1 MPRSI
6 KLIDVAP
13 TLARVLG
20 VRTPPVDGRPI
31 EEVDGWGYDGAV
43 LAIVDS
49 LGYGLYRAL
58 ESDLPNMRAMAREG
72 LLLKAEC
79 VALSTTPAIAS
90 ILTGLLPQNHGI
102 STTSQASESEI
113 RSLLEWASSEN
124 LRSAVVME
132 EEGAQTFKG
141 FVKTVMGVT
150 KSLGILDFDREIL
163 VRSLAALDTDP
174 KLLVAHFVGIDRIAH
189 LGGGID
195 EIREAA
201 SAIDV
206 HLGDLAAAIPEGS
219 MMIVCG
225 DHPLHAGKLKGVLDS
240 KYVALIIW
248 KKGTS

>member
-1 MPRSI
+1 MQRSI

-31 EEVDGWGYDGAV
+31 EEVEGWGCDGAV

-58 ESDLPNMRAMAREG
+58 ESDLPEMRAMAKEG

-79 VALSTTPAIAS
+79 VAPSTTPAIAS

-113 RSLLEWASSEN
+113 RSLLEWASSES

-132 EEGAQTFKG
+132 KEGAQTFEG
-141 FVKTVMGVT
+141 FVKTVMGVP
-150 KSLGILDFDREIL
+150 KSLSVLDFDREIL
-163 VRSLAALDTDP
+163 VRSLAALETDP

-189 LGGGID
+189 MGGGID

-201 SAIDV
+201 SAIDG
-206 HLGDLAAAIPEGS
+206 HLGDLAAAIPEER

-225 DHPLHAGKLKGVLDS
+225 DHPLHAGKLEGVFDS

-248 KKGTS
+248 KRGKG

>member
-1 MPRSI
+1 MSRSI

-20 VRTPPVDGRPI
+20 VKTPPVDGHPI
-31 EEVDGWGYDGAV
+31 DEVEGWGCDGAV

-58 ESDLPNMRAMAREG
+58 ESDLPNMRSMTREG

-79 VALSTTPAIAS
+79 VAPSTTPAIAS

-102 STTSQASESEI
+102 SNTSQASESEI

-132 EEGAQTFKG
+132 VEGARTFEG
-141 FVKTVMGVT
+141 FVKTVMGVP
-150 KSLGILDFDREIL
+150 KSLGIRDFDREIL
-163 VRSLAALDTDP
+163 ARSLEALDTDP

-189 LGGGID
+189 RGGGID

-201 SAIDV
+201 SAIDG
-206 HLGDLAAAIPEGS
+206 HLGDLIAAIPEDC

-225 DHPLHAGKLKGVLDS
+225 DHPLHAGKLKGVFDS

-248 KKGTS
+248 KKGYG